1 MLSSARRRA
10 AFSVSSSL
18 RNLALRIGQRRRYRV
33 PAIENDRSVGAGVA
47 IAPARPAAGL
57 GPLVGPFA
65 AAAPEMLF
73 SITIAHG
80 RLVSRVPLLW
90 QFEPLAARIDA
101 SRWLTLP
108 WRFPHKPPDREFA
121 IGARF

>member
-1 MLSSARRRA
+1 
-10 AFSVSSSL
+10 
-18 RNLALRIGQRRRYRV
+18 
-33 PAIENDRSVGAGVA
+33 
-47 IAPARPAAGL
+47 L

-80 RLVSRVPLLW
+80 RLVSRVPHYGNLGASRRVL
-90 QFEPLAARIDA
+90 DA

-108 WRFPHKPPDREFA
+108 WRFRHKPPDREFA
-121 IGARF
+121 IGAWF

>member
-1 MLSSARRRA
+1 MP
-10 AFSVSSSL
+10 
-18 RNLALRIGQRRRYRV
+18 LRIGQRRRH
-33 PAIENDRSVGAGVA
+33 GVA
-47 IAPARPAAGL
+47 AIQDDRPVRARFAAVPGRPAAGFA
-57 GPLVGPFA
+57 PPVGCFA

-80 RLVSRVPLLW
+80 RLVSRVPPYGNLS
-90 QFEPLAARIDA
+90 PARRVLDA